1 MMELLHA
8 TNVPLGLITNG
19 EQWMLVHAPR
29 GETTAFVS
37 WYANLWFEEHITLR
51 AFRSFLGAYRF
62 FGVADE
68 ETLAAMLSQSVSID
82 PSQWTL
88 ILDLL
93 YAPSFTSPPVN
104 APQPVHA

>member
-1 MMELLHA
+1 MAEQSETLRPDMAILEQDDNRPRLLIQFYRLEQELDKSLPDHHWKASPEMRMMELLHA

-51 AFRSFLGAYRF
+51 AFRSLLG
-62 FGVADE
+62 
-68 ETLAAMLSQSVSID
+68 
-82 PSQWTL
+82 
-88 ILDLL
+88 
-93 YAPSFTSPPVN
+93 
-104 APQPVHA
+104 